1 MKMRRRDKDTQG
13 LADLEYLIEGGIRGA
28 PTELT
33 PGPEMYV
40 PVVDELQSVMDAK
53 ESGVS
58 ALAALKE
65 GNFGAAGLDGLMA
78 MLAAAG
84 AVPVV
89 GRVPATIGKAIKKQ
103 KDRDYPDT
111 NLGSRLSYEKQIQFL
126 EDHGFSLLT
135 DNKNKNF
142 TYDIVDDKII
152 TYSPVGGKG
161 HKTKISRKTFKNP
174 TLKQM
179 RKWMGYKKGGA
190 IVERNPYNYTAKAI

>member
-33 PGPEMYV
+33 PGPEMY
-40 PVVDELQSVMDAK
+40 
-53 ESGVS
+53 
-58 ALAALKE
+58 
-65 GNFGAAGLDGLMA
+65 
-78 MLAAAG
+78 
-84 AVPVV
+84 VPVV